1 MRHPDLP
8 GRSPVIAENGMAAT
22 SHPLATQTAVQVL
35 REGGNAVDA
44 AIAAS
49 ATLCVVEPHMTGIG
63 GDCFVILAE
72 PDGTVHGLN
81 GSGRAPAGAEA
92 AWYRENGHARMP
104 QTGAHAVTVPGAR
117 AGITPARLRGLWTA
131 QDAPPA
137 DADRLE
143 GALA

>member
-1 MRHPDLP
+1 MRNPDLP

-44 AIAAS
+44 ALAAS

-72 PDGTVHGLN
+72 PDGTLHGLN
-81 GSGRAPAGAEA
+81 GSGRAPAGANA

-104 QTGAHAVTVPGAR
+104 QTGAHAVTVPGAIKAWEALAER
-117 AGITPARLRGLWTA
+117 FGSFGFDRLF
-131 QDAPPA
+131 A
-137 DADRLE
+137 DAIRYGE
-143 GALA
+143 GA